1 MLSEFMI
8 PADYTMQQ
16 KVFGCFAA
24 QAFIFDAGQLRE
36 MKAQSS
42 PESKFCPH

>member
-8 PADYTMQQ
+8 PADYTVQQ
-16 KVFGCFAA
+16 KVFGCSAS
-24 QAFIFDAGQLRE
+24 QVSIFDAGQLRE
-36 MKAQSS
+36 MEVQSF